1 MNPAREPA
9 PAVTTYQCC
18 KLFLSQLVS
27 IADRNHWLI
36 EKIPGAP
43 EKGYFFQENSALVLP
58 ESVLKFRLRR
68 RHSIAID
75 QLLAQLKADP
85 SDTDALWLHF
95 LTLQADIP
103 QKDIKNVHWDNV
115 VERERFLTAEKKKA
129 IVRKIQQDGFAMDLN
144 HAEGGTT
151 VQRIYWLPFLRSAS
165 MSRRSV
171 LSFVS
176 LHEETPKKELLA
188 RNQLLAACS
197 LGLSNKRTG
206 CPKAGWAKRAKLLL
220 SKWNAYQGLALS
232 DADSVAEIFP
242 CGTAKANDPVGPIFL
257 NENSVVIV
265 SDSIVF
271 DEVYRSFIKEK
282 DRADFAFSAQWPHNV
297 FYQPTVQPD
306 GTLSPEL
313 GKVPAPERR
322 KITPFDGM
330 GLISP
335 AAARLRNALSA
346 PGATSFQIRL
356 PMIKGMLVEVDFLQF
371 LQRAEADF
379 AANGCS
385 LHRAEEP
392 EAFFLRDIY
401 GIDRKIDE
409 NVHFILTKS
418 QFKAWRWFQCAA
430 DSSPDAPKDPVKE
443 YFAQAVGYGHSLYVC
458 RTNKPP
464 QKHPRDW
471 LNYQILS
478 TTGFSLEE
486 NFALAEP
493 TVQTLASTAVEDA
506 CGDAARFALL
516 HWKDPVP
523 TNAEGQAAIQ
533 DLAQTDGDSCFR
545 AALECC
551 PELLFTGY
559 GRAQVAKVR
568 ARRALAAQRGRLRVE
583 GTTRFLI
590 ADPGAFLHALAVN
603 CAITA
608 QSEPSAPGSP
618 AKLLDDTK
626 LNAIYTVW
634 KERFL
639 PLELTDYTVYVPG
652 LDISSCQTMKCGDAV
667 CPVVS
672 LYRNPHLSQSEQTLA
687 LAQIPGEAD
696 FLKHLTGTVLLPARS
711 LLPMRLGGADFDG
724 DIARV
729 ISDKAFVTPLRDT
742 LQKSETAAEADFL
755 SAFAALQKS
764 KNAAAADFGSTFA
777 ALDAVPPQLPLVNMD
792 PPKDDHKEADLSFE
806 PSAFRQADTE
816 LFLRTGQNKV
826 GRYSNAAVSLSAAG
840 TAYVPG
846 SSRTGEDRV
855 RLMTYAVGM
864 EIDSAKTGR
873 VVRLPK
879 GFCGTKDMPFLEF
892 NRQVK
897 SGDLR
902 ANIFSFYPSDLKP
915 LLDRQPTVA
924 QAACYLQTALAKPGW
939 LNILPYYLRRRQKE
953 LELEFFVLHSLQDGH
968 CVPPLIQKRSAQEIL
983 QLAHGA
989 SYCGDASP
997 EAVKAQKFLASAEAY
1012 NKAQTCIL
1020 AFPLKPDPALLQP
1033 RLLAALALLAGGYR
1047 TAAAKQESAAQQ
1059 KDLTGRMV
1067 QLLFYHDPGKNP
1079 EHYAKQA
1086 SQLQETLRAC
1096 VSQGDV
1102 PVEVEDAVEALQGF
1116 ARRVLTPDN
1125 LFAADRSIMLTRLL
1139 EQLCTCCG
1147 TTQPTDWESF
1157 LTLCTAAVTDG
1168 GYLLPALAAQAVA
1181 QTLLDEQA
1189 LQSHTE
1195 RIRAQ
1200 EHAINALLQ
1209 DAQTPTAGQST
1220 HDAAACFA
1228 GLQDLYQEGDDGIFR
1243 REPIDSD
1250 HGQKHLRRLALQLTR
1265 LFRPEGETAALRKM
1279 LLAHCLALADP
1290 ALDWD
1295 LYFADPALQCLT
1307 EADKRYLRRVAK
1319 TEAGDQKFLWDC
1331 AGEPLLQALQAEDH
1345 SRTVLSVTGVPITAR
1360 QWLRNP
1366 VFHTDAC
1373 WQEDLWCALRQSL
1386 LPPSPDTAAKGG
1398 AMTHD
1403 P

>member
-1 MNPAREPA
+1 MNPACEPT
-9 PAVTTYQCC
+9 PAVTTYQCY

-27 IADRNHWLI
+27 LADRNEWLV
-36 EKIPGAP
+36 EEVPGSP
-43 EKGYFFQENSALVLP
+43 EKGYSFREKSTLVLP
-58 ESVLKFRLRR
+58 EAVLKFRLQR

-75 QLLAQLKADP
+75 QLLAQLKADQ
-85 SDTDALWLHF
+85 SDPNALRLHF

-103 QKDIKNVHWDNV
+103 QKDKKNVRWDNDL
-115 VERERFLTAEKKKA
+115 ERERFLTAEKKKA
-129 IVRKIQQDGFAMDLN
+129 IVRKIQQDGFAMLLN
-144 HAEGGTT
+144 SAEGNATS
-151 VQRIYWLPFLRSAS
+151 QRIYWLPFLRSAS
-165 MSRRSV
+165 MSRRSI

-176 LHEETPKKELLA
+176 LHEETPEKELLA

-197 LGLSNKRTG
+197 LGLSDQDTG
-206 CPKAGWAKRAKLLL
+206 CPKVGWAKKANLLL

-232 DADSVAEIFP
+232 DADSMASAFP
-242 CGTAKANDPVGPIFL
+242 CGTTKTNDPAGPIYL

-271 DEVYRSFIKEK
+271 DEVYRSFING
-282 DRADFAFSAQWPHNV
+282 RADFAFSAQWPHNV
-297 FYQPTVQPD
+297 FYQPTVQSD
-306 GTLSPEL
+306 GALNPEL
-313 GKVPAPERR
+313 AKVSAPERR
-322 KITPFDGM
+322 EITPFDGM

-335 AAARLRNALSA
+335 AAAGWLRKALCT
-346 PGATSFQIRL
+346 PGASSFQIRL
-356 PMIKGMLVEVDFLQF
+356 PMIKGMLVEVDFLQY
-371 LQRAEADF
+371 LQRIEAKFSDK
-379 AANGCS
+379 GCS

-392 EAFFLRDIY
+392 HAFFLRDIY

-430 DSSPDAPKDPVKE
+430 DSSSDAPKDPVKE
-443 YFAQAVGYGHSLYVC
+443 YFAKAADYGHSLYVC

-464 QKHPRDW
+464 QEHPHDW
-471 LNYQILS
+471 LNYQVLS
-478 TTGFSLEE
+478 TVGFSAEE

-493 TVQTLASTAVEDA
+493 TVRALAGTAVEDA

-523 TNAEGQAAIQ
+523 TNAEGQAAVQ
-533 DLAQTDGDSCFR
+533 DLSQTDGGCCFH

-559 GRAQVAKVR
+559 GRAQVAKAR
-568 ARRALAAQRGRLRVE
+568 TRRALAAQRGRLRVE

-608 QSEPSAPGSP
+608 ASKPSASGSP
-618 AKLLDDTK
+618 APLPEYAVL
-626 LNAIYTVW
+626 ASIYTVW
-634 KERFL
+634 KETLL

-652 LDISSCQTMKCGDAV
+652 LDTSSCHTMQCGDVA

-672 LYRNPHLSQSEQTLA
+672 LFRNPHLSQAEQTLV
-687 LAQIPGEAD
+687 LAQTPGDALY
-696 FLKHLTGTVLLPARS
+696 LKHLTGTVLLPARS

-724 DIARV
+724 DIVRV
-729 ISDKAFVTPLRDT
+729 ISDKTFVAPLFDV
-742 LQKSETAAEADFL
+742 LQASETAADKEFG
-755 SAFAALQKS
+755 SET
-764 KNAAAADFGSTFA
+764 AAAD
-777 ALDAVPPQLPLVNMD
+777 VPPQLPLVNMD
-792 PPKDDHKEADLSFE
+792 PPKDDSKEADVSFT
-806 PSAFRQADTE
+806 PSDFRQADAE

-826 GRYSNAAVSLSAAG
+826 GRYSNAAVSLSAAK
-840 TAYVPG
+840 TAYVPD
-846 SSRTGEDRV
+846 SDRTGEDHV

-879 GFCGTKDMPFLEF
+879 GFCSTKDMPFLEF

-902 ANIFSFYPSDLKP
+902 ANIFSFYPRDLKL
-915 LLDRQPTVA
+915 LLDRQTTAA
-924 QAACYLQTALAKPGW
+924 QAASFLQSALNKPGW

-953 LELEFFVLHSLQDGH
+953 LELEFFVLLSLRNGY
-968 CVPPLIQKRSAQEIL
+968 CVPSLLQKRSAQAIL

-989 SYCGDASP
+989 SYCDDGSA
-997 EAVKAQKFLASAEAY
+997 EAIEAQKFLASAAAY
-1012 NKAQTCIL
+1012 NKEQACTL
-1020 AFPLKPDPALLQP
+1020 DFPLKPDPAITLQP
-1033 RLLAALALLAGGYR
+1033 KLLVALALLAGGYK
-1047 TAAAKQESAAQQ
+1047 TAVAKQESAAQQ
-1059 KDLTGRMV
+1059 KDLTCRMV
-1067 QLLFYHDPGKNP
+1067 QLLFYHDPGKPP
-1079 EHYAKQA
+1079 EYYAKQA
-1086 SQLQETLRAC
+1086 SDLQAVLRTC
-1096 VSQGDV
+1096 VSQSDA
-1102 PVEVEDAVEALQGF
+1102 PVENAVKALQSF
-1116 ARRVLTPDN
+1116 ARRVLTPDS
-1125 LFAADRSIMLTRLL
+1125 LFAADRSKMLTRMLN
-1139 EQLCTCCG
+1139 QLCTECG
-1147 TTQPTDWESF
+1147 ATPIDWETLDWKTF
-1157 LTLCTAAVTDG
+1157 LDLCTAAVTDG

-1195 RIRAQ
+1195 RIHAQ
-1200 EHAINALLQ
+1200 EHAINALQQ

-1220 HDAAACFA
+1220 HDASACFTS
-1228 GLQDLYQEGDDGIFR
+1228 LQNLYKEGDDGSFR

-1265 LFRPEGETAALRKM
+1265 LFRPEGEPTALRKM

-1290 ALDWD
+1290 DLDWNQ
-1295 LYFADPALQCLT
+1295 YFKKDPALQCLT

-1331 AGEPLLQALQAEDH
+1331 AGKPLLQALQAEDH
-1345 SRTVLSVTGVPITAR
+1345 SHTILSANGVPVTAQ
-1360 QWLRNP
+1360 QWLCDS
-1366 VFHTDAC
+1366 VYHTNAH
-1373 WQEDLWCALRQSL
+1373 WQEDLWRALRQSL
-1386 LPPSPDTAAKGG
+1386 LSPSPNTTAEGG

>member
-1 MNPAREPA
+1 MNPACVPT

-27 IADRNHWLI
+27 LADRSNWLVENVPGSPEEGYSFR
-36 EKIPGAP
+36 EK
-43 EKGYFFQENSALVLP
+43 STLVLP
-58 ESVLKFRLRR
+58 ETVLKFRLRR

-75 QLLAQLKADP
+75 QLLAQLKADQ
-85 SDTDALWLHF
+85 SDPNALRLHF

-103 QKDIKNVHWDNV
+103 QKDKKNVHWDNDL
-115 VERERFLTAEKKKA
+115 ERERFLTAEKKKA
-129 IVRKIQQDGFAMDLN
+129 IVRKIQQDGFAMLLN
-144 HAEGGTT
+144 SAEGGTPG
-151 VQRIYWLPFLRSAS
+151 RWIYWLPFLRSAS
-165 MSRRSV
+165 MSRRSI

-176 LHEETPKKELLA
+176 LHEETPEKELLA
-188 RNQLLAACS
+188 RNRLLAACS
-197 LGLSNKRTG
+197 LGLSGQDTG
-206 CPKAGWAKRAKLLL
+206 CPKAGWAGEAKLLL

-232 DADSVAEIFP
+232 DADSMASAFP
-242 CGTAKANDPVGPIFL
+242 CGTTKTNDPAGPIYL

-271 DEVYRSFIKEK
+271 DKVYRSFINGN

-297 FYQPTVQPD
+297 FYQPTVQLD
-306 GTLSPEL
+306 GALDPEL
-313 GKVPAPERR
+313 TKIPAPERR
-322 KITPFDGM
+322 EITPFDGM

-335 AAARLRNALSA
+335 AAAGRLREALRA
-346 PGATSFQIRL
+346 PGASSFQIRL
-356 PMIKGMLVEVDFLQF
+356 PMIKGMLVEVDFLQY
-371 LQRAEADF
+371 LQRIEANFSDKD
-379 AANGCS
+379 CS

-392 EAFFLRDIY
+392 HAFFLRDIY

-430 DSSPDAPKDPVKE
+430 GSSPDAPKDPVKE
-443 YFAQAVGYGHSLYVC
+443 YFARAAKYGHSLYVC
-458 RTNKPP
+458 RAIKPP
-464 QKHPRDW
+464 RERPHDW
-471 LNYQILS
+471 LNYQVLS
-478 TTGFSLEE
+478 TAGFSAKE

-493 TVQTLASTAVEDA
+493 TVRALAGTAVEDA

-523 TNAEGQAAIQ
+523 PNAEGQAAVHE
-533 DLAQTDGDSCFR
+533 LSQTDGGSCFHV
-545 AALECC
+545 ALECC

-559 GRAQVAKVR
+559 GRAQVAKAR

-608 QSEPSAPGSP
+608 ASKPSASGSP
-618 AKLLDDTK
+618 APLPEDTV
-626 LNAIYTVW
+626 LNSIYAVW
-634 KERFL
+634 KETLL
-639 PLELTDYTVYVPG
+639 PLELADYTVYVPG
-652 LDISSCQTMKCGDAV
+652 LDTRSCQTMQCGDVA

-672 LYRNPHLSQSEQTLA
+672 LFRNPHLSQAEQTLV
-687 LAQIPGEAD
+687 LAQTPDNGLY
-696 FLKHLTGTVLLPARS
+696 LKHLTGTVLLPARS

-729 ISDKAFVTPLRDT
+729 ISDKTFVGPLSDA
-742 LQKSETAAEADFL
+742 LQASETAAATEFG
-755 SAFAALQKS
+755 SNFAAL
-764 KNAAAADFGSTFA
+764 G
-777 ALDAVPPQLPLVNMD
+777 AVPPQLPLVNMD
-792 PPKDDHKEADLSFE
+792 PPKDDPKEADISFT
-806 PSAFRQADTE
+806 PSDFRLADAE

-826 GRYSNAAVSLSAAG
+826 GRYSNAAVSLSAAK

-846 SSRTGEDRV
+846 SDRTGEDRV

-902 ANIFSFYPSDLKP
+902 ANIFSFYPRDLKS
-915 LLDRQPTVA
+915 LLDRQTTAA
-924 QAACYLQTALAKPGW
+924 QAALFLQSILNKPGW

-953 LELEFFVLHSLQDGH
+953 LELEFFVLHSLQDRH
-968 CVPPLIQKRSAQEIL
+968 CVPPLLQNRSSQEIL
-983 QLAHGA
+983 QLAHGV

-1012 NKAQTCIL
+1012 NKEQTCTL
-1020 AFPLKPDPALLQP
+1020 DFPLKPDPAIILQP
-1033 RLLAALALLAGGYR
+1033 KLLAALALLAGGYK
-1047 TAAAKQESAAQQ
+1047 TAVAKQESAALQ

-1067 QLLFYHDPGKNP
+1067 QLLFYYAPGKPP
-1079 EHYAKQA
+1079 EDYAKQA
-1086 SQLQETLRAC
+1086 SDLQAVLRTC
-1096 VSQGDV
+1096 VSQSDA
-1102 PVEVEDAVEALQGF
+1102 PVENAVKALQSF
-1116 ARRVLTPDN
+1116 ARRVLTPDS
-1125 LFAADRSIMLTRLL
+1125 LFAADRSKMLTRMLN
-1139 EQLCTCCG
+1139 QLCTECG
-1147 TTQPTDWESF
+1147 TVPTDWETF
-1157 LTLCTAAVTDG
+1157 LDLCTAAVTDG

-1189 LQSHTE
+1189 LQSHAE
-1195 RIRAQ
+1195 RIHAQ
-1200 EHAINALLQ
+1200 KHATSALLQ
-1209 DAQTPTAGQST
+1209 DAQTPTAGLST

-1228 GLQDLYQEGDDGIFR
+1228 GLQDLYQEGDDGSFR

-1265 LFRPEGETAALRKM
+1265 LFRPGENTTALRRI

-1295 LYFADPALQCLT
+1295 RYFSDPALQCLT
-1307 EADKRYLRRVAK
+1307 EDDRRYLRRVVK

-1331 AGEPLLQALQAEDH
+1331 AGDPLLQALQAEDH
-1345 SRTVLSVTGVPITAR
+1345 SRPILSANGVPVTAG
-1360 QWLRNP
+1360 QWLCDP
-1366 VFHTDAC
+1366 VYHTNAH
-1373 WQEDLWCALRQSL
+1373 WQEDLWRALRQSL
-1386 LPPSPDTAAKGG
+1386 LSPSPDTTAEGG